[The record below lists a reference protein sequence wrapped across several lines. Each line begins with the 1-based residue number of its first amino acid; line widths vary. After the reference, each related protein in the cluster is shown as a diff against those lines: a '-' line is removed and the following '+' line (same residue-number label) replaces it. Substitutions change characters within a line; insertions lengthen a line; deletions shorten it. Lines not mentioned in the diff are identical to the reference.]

1 LTEVDA
7 PKLKLVDNPDTA
19 TDTELQQEKNSIA
32 EYAAYYRTKFRQLAG
47 WVRDTYVNKPAK

>member
-1 LTEVDA
+1 VDA
-7 PKLKLVDNPDTA
+7 PKLRLVDNPDTA